1 MLVTDAVATTL
12 TKLGGAATERV
23 AVGEVLVGAQRHL
36 ALGVGAPDPRP
47 LDLDA
52 PPTQRHLPRLVA
64 VTHRCPPQVVL
75 ALRTDDLVDLLFHQ
89 LGHNA
94 EPNADAQG
102 EQPLLGRVHQLA
114 EHFLHTR
121 RQRELTSHLTHGD
134 LIARYGL
141 HGGPSSCRLTTSH
154 SPRSRRDRTR
164 REDRHLKF
172 YELRD
177 NLARDPSQFCRP
189 WFPPRP
195 TPDVCPPTFRLE
207 VSSRMLADQLDY
219 VVGVDPHRDSHA
231 LAVVH
236 VVSGV
241 IVFESTVVASSDGYA
256 HALNLVDQHAPG
268 RRAFAVE
275 GTGSFGAG
283 LTRFLTVRGEQV
295 LEVGRLRRER
305 RSGGKTDALDAVR
318 AARSVL
324 TSERPATPRAGGE
337 RQALQALVAAR
348 EGAVNARRAGLCQ
361 LRDLLITTPEPLR
374 SQLRPLTR
382 ARLLQ
387 RLAAT
392 RPGSGRDPELRGSML
407 ALRSIARRVLQL
419 TAEERELARQ
429 IEALTRTLAPQL
441 LEQPGVGPH
450 AAAQLVLSWSHQGR
464 ITSEAAFARL
474 AGAAPIPASSGQTI
488 RYRLDRSGDR
498 KLNRALHMIL
508 VTRKRSHPATIA
520 YIERRLQE
528 GKTRREA
535 TRCLKRYLARSL
547 YRLLEHGAPMAT

>member
-1 MLVTDAVATTL
+1 MPPAVS
-12 TKLGGAATERV
+12 
-23 AVGEVLVGAQRHL
+23 
-36 ALGVGAPDPRP
+36 
-47 LDLDA
+47 
-52 PPTQRHLPRLVA
+52 PP
-64 VTHRCPPQVVL
+64 
-75 ALRTDDLVDLLFHQ
+75 
-89 LGHNA
+89 
-94 EPNADAQG
+94 
-102 EQPLLGRVHQLA
+102 
-114 EHFLHTR
+114 
-121 RQRELTSHLTHGD
+121 
-134 LIARYGL
+134 
-141 HGGPSSCRLTTSH
+141 
-154 SPRSRRDRTR
+154 
-164 REDRHLKF
+164 DRH
-172 YELRD
+172 RM
-177 NLARDPSQFCRP
+177 
-189 WFPPRP
+189 
-195 TPDVCPPTFRLE
+195 CPPTLGLE
-207 VSSRMLADQLDY
+207 VSRMLADQLDY

-231 LAVVH
+231 LAVVQ
-236 VVSGV
+236 VVSGAV
-241 IVFESTVVASSDGYA
+241 VFEATVVASSDGYA
-256 HALNLVDQHAPG
+256 HALQLADQYAPG

-283 LTRFLTVRGEQV
+283 LTRFLTARDERV

-305 RSGGKTDALDAVR
+305 LSGGKTDELDAVR

-419 TAEERELARQ
+419 TAEELARQ
-429 IEALTRTLAPQL
+429 IEAITRTLAPQL

-520 YIERRLQE
+520 YIQRRMQE
-528 GKTRREA
+528 GKNRREA
-535 TRCLKRYLARSL
+535 NRCLKRYLARSL
-547 YRLLEHGAPMAT
+547 YRLLEHGAQSRLDRHRSITGPRRRDLAGSHAVDTFCSLAENRPGSF